1 MKHLAL
7 PAELVNVAANPEREA
22 LHREAYTK
30 LIRESAI
37 AASVGMEMLA
47 ARQKKPTPNKH
58 RLNKAEKKALKKARV
73 HK

>member
-7 PAELVNVAANPEREA
+7 PASLVNVAVNKERED
-22 LHREAYTK
+22 LHREAYKK
-30 LIRESAI
+30 LLESSEVAMAIGMDI
-37 AASVGMEMLA
+37 AAS
-47 ARQKKPTPNKH
+47 RKRKPTLNKG